1 MPVDSLYMS
10 VLVDIFEQLRRSR
23 WIALRPAVGL
33 VVIHVDSGGATNG
46 RDTWQVQTGDWQ
58 KAQRRVIGQAM
69 S

>member
-1 MPVDSLYMS
+1 
-10 VLVDIFEQLRRSR
+10 
-23 WIALRPAVGL
+23 L
-33 VVIHVDSGGATNG
+33 VVIHVDAGGATNG